1 MMSMASSRSLAAAPT
16 RALRKRDVMDLL
28 GISERTYKTYLDA
41 GLLRPIPAPPGTRHT
56 FSSAVIRRQFQLT

>member
-1 MMSMASSRSLAAAPT
+1 
-16 RALRKRDVMDLL
+16 MDLL